1 MLESIPFSLL
11 IGTIL
16 GFLSGLGVGG
26 GSLLILWLTQI
37 LDMTYA
43 PARIINLMFFLP
55 AAVISTLYRK
65 QEGTLN
71 IRKLLPGIITG
82 CIAAAAASLIGTTLD
97 TAIIKKLFG
106 FLLLLAGFRELLY
119 KEKKS

>member
-26 GSLLILWLTQI
+26 GSLLILWLTQV
-37 LDMTYA
+37 LGMSYA

-55 AAVISTLYRK
+55 AAIISSFYRRK
-65 QEGTLN
+65 EGTL
-71 IRKLLPGIITG
+71 KLKKLYPGIIAG
-82 CIAAAAASLIGTTLD
+82 CVAAAAASIVSASLD
-97 TAIIKKLFG
+97 TDMIKKLFG
-106 FLLLLAGFRELLY
+106 FLLLLAGCKELFY
-119 KEKKS
+119 KEKKT